1 LLINKKRQIAGC
13 INIYNIDRETL
24 EEEIGYRIAQKFK
37 GTGYASEAVRLI
49 SRQAKKVL
57 GLKC

>member
-1 LLINKKRQIAGC
+1 MAGC